1 MNVLKYVVA
10 LTTGILV
17 RFIEST
23 TLMMVFGLEMVSLS
37 TVTVYTKDETTL
49 LQLFNEKVGKLEV
62 GGTGNNIIL

>member
-1 MNVLKYVVA
+1 MNVLKAVVA

-49 LQLFNEKVGKLEV
+49 LQLFVEKVGKLEV